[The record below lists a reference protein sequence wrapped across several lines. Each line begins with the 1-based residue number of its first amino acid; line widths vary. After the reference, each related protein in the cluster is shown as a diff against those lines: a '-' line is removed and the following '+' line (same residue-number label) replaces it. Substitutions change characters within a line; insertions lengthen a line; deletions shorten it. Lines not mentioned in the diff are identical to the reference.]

1 MKDSTA
7 TINLENGHTINLKGA
22 NPQQLGTAASIIGRI
37 KYLKYSFAKF
47 VAIAPLS
54 VIDVGANIGTYSLL
68 FNYFWPKANIMAIE
82 PSSYN
87 RPYLDY
93 NLGHIPNI
101 EIHQMALGSKR
112 STGELAVPLP
122 EQKEVNNDYWET
134 HTGTLSLY
142 GKSENLREKVE
153 IYPLDELDI
162 SRPVN
167 FMKIDVEGHE
177 LEVLRGAR
185 ETIKEDKPNMLIE
198 VHNTNIDMAGT
209 TKNQLFRYL
218 AGLGYFPFRNFGIDM
233 VFRHVG
239 IGYILDR
246 LDYSYV
252 TREE

>member
-7 TINLENGHTINLKGA
+7 TINLEDGRSINLKGA
-22 NPQQLGTAASIIGRI
+22 NPQQLGTVAVIIGRI
-37 KYLKYSFAKF
+37 KYLQSSFAKSI
-47 VAIAPLS
+47 AISPLS
-54 VIDVGANIGTYSLL
+54 VIDIGANIGAYSLL
-68 FNYFWPKANIMAIE
+68 FNYFWPEANIMAIE

-101 EIHQMALGSKR
+101 EIRQLALGSER
-112 STGELAVPLP
+112 STGEIAVPSP
-122 EQKEVNNDYWET
+122 AQKVINNDYWDT

-142 GKSENLREKVE
+142 GKSEYLREKVE
-153 IYPLDELDI
+153 IYPLDELDV

-185 ETIKEDKPNMLIE
+185 ETIKEDKPAMLIE
-198 VHNTNIDMAGT
+198 VHDVNLEMAGT

-218 AGLGYFPFRNFGIDM
+218 AGLGYFPFRNMGVDM

-239 IGYILDR
+239 VGYILDR

-252 TREE
+252 TREG